1 MSILINEN
9 LLRSKYLQETGN
21 ERPTHEFSKDY
32 STYVEWLEEKVTEHL
47 EKIRKVNLQKTKYR
61 KMDKWMRKVGMVR

>member
-9 LLRSKYLQETGN
+9 LLRLRYLQETGN

-32 STYVEWLEEKVTEHL
+32 STYVEWLEEKLSMVFQ
-47 EKIRKVNLQKTKYR
+47 EKHTTRLSNSTTPILKVEETK
-61 KMDKWMRKVGMVR
+61 